1 MRDEA
6 EHQAEGAVLE
16 FGARRCRDAEGV
28 TDRRLRAAI
37 ALFAL
42 AGAAVA
48 AYLVYTRY
56 THTQIACTTGG
67 CETVLRSHYAKIGG
81 VPIALFGAITYFIIL
96 CLQFVRSELAAL
108 AAAAISVAALVFALY
123 LIVIQVAVLEALC
136 QWCLTSDAVLV
147 LLSAC
152 TVTRAVRLL
161 RVTSAPSPAS

>member
-1 MRDEA
+1 MS
-6 EHQAEGAVLE
+6 
-16 FGARRCRDAEGV
+16 
-28 TDRRLRAAI
+28 DRALRAA
-37 ALFAL
+37 
-42 AGAAVA
+42 AAVLA
-48 AYLVYTRY
+48 FVGLGIASYLTYSHYADVVV
-56 THTQIACTTGG
+56 ACTTGG

-81 VPIALFGAITYFIIL
+81 VPIALFGAITYFVIL

-136 QWCLTSDAVLV
+136 QWCLTSDAILV

-161 RVTSAPSPAS
+161 RVTSAPSLAS